1 MSQFNPQYARSLVRA
16 ADEVEPAGLQ
26 IYRQSHFIGD
36 GAKRV

>member
-1 MSQFNPQYARSLVRA
+1 MSQFNPQYARSLVR